1 MRRPTPGE
9 AAKRMMSAWTESN
22 SDQTEIG
29 SVKQDGKNAYAYRDR
44 GCCVAFASP
53 KA

>member
-1 MRRPTPGE
+1 
-9 AAKRMMSAWTESN
+9 MMSARTEN
-22 SDQTEIG
+22 QFRIKTEIG